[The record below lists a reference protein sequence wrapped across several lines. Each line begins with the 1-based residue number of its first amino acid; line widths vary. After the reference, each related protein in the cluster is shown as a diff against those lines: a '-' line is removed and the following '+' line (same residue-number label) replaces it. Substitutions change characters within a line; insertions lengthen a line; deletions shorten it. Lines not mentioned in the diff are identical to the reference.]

1 VLDAH
6 QRRGIGTILT
16 RELGEVAADR
26 GIRRFVSF
34 LRGDNDVAID
44 LLAQEGARVT
54 WDEPGIARVELDVPG
69 AIEEVE
75 DSFLHRILRLISELN
90 ETIARWG
97 RSPDRTA
104 P

>member
-1 VLDAH
+1 
-6 QRRGIGTILT
+6 
-16 RELGEVAADR
+16 
-26 GIRRFVSF
+26 
-34 LRGDNDVAID
+34 
-44 LLAQEGARVT
+44 
-54 WDEPGIARVELDVPG
+54 VELDVPG